1 MTLLDDN
8 FDDEKSNNYDK
19 TGHQISLLCTVH
31 CTQVLCY
38 VITMMMMTMSMMMII
53 TARYLLCTAHCTR
66 ILCDNDGDDDNIN
79 DENDDYDYDGQ
90 VPFVHSHK

>member
-1 MTLLDDN
+1 MMTLLDDN

-38 VITMMMMTMSMMMII
+38 NNNN
-53 TARYLLCTAHCTR
+53 Y
-66 ILCDNDGDDDNIN
+66 DGNV
-79 DENDDYDYDGQ
+79 NDDDYDGQ
-90 VPFVHSHK
+90 VPFVHSALHTDFM